1 VDNSNGRQ
9 RVNPIRSDPHRRDIS
24 FRSGGSKNRARRNIF
39 LVISLV
45 QPETRRCPGMKRMA
59 FNDRIPE
66 TLFWIRLPLK
76 IVERLYGKEYAV
88 YDTQKCVKQELMY
101 SFIIVHFLT
110 GPKISYKIHARV
122 LPFC

>member
-1 VDNSNGRQ
+1 
-9 RVNPIRSDPHRRDIS
+9 
-24 FRSGGSKNRARRNIF
+24 
-39 LVISLV
+39 
-45 QPETRRCPGMKRMA
+45 MKRMA